1 MTALER
7 IADEWN
13 QAHPIGTPVTYWTGL
28 REGNG
33 KYAITRSEAQVF
45 GGHTPGLWV
54 TGESSWIALTHVDAV
69 RVVGS
74 DG

>member
-33 KYAITRSEAQVF
+33 KYAITRSEAQIL
-45 GGHTPGLWV
+45 GGRPVVWV
-54 TGESSWIALTHVDAV
+54 TGESSCIALTHVDAV
-69 RVVGS
+69 RVEVREP
-74 DG
+74 